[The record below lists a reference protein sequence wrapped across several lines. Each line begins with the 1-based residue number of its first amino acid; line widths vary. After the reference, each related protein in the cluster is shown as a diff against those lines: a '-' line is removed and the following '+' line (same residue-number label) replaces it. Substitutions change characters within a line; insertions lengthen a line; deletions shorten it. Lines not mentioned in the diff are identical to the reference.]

1 MHRLLFRLALTVA
14 AIAGLAGP
22 TLADTFPSRPIRIVI
37 PFAAGGTADPVA
49 RLLADVINKK
59 TGANFVVDSVPG
71 AGGNIGNQ
79 AVAKAPK
86 DGHTVLL
93 GANNNFV
100 VNQFLFPTG
109 SVDVMNDFALVS
121 VLVDQP
127 QVVYVRADFPA
138 NSLKELIDYVKERPG
153 KLNYASPGPGSAPH
167 LAGEVLSD
175 LYGLDMVH
183 VPFKGGAPAVT
194 ALLAGDVQ
202 MYFASLSVGRGHL
215 QSGKLKALATT
226 SAVRLAALP
235 DLPTTV
241 EAGFPGYQITNWWAL
256 AAPKGTPA
264 ASLEWIRREF
274 TDAMRNPEVVK
285 RFTDLGFVIV
295 GSTSAEF
302 EDKVRREAAMYEKLV
317 KSRKLTAQ

>member
-1 MHRLLFRLALTVA
+1 MKSLTRLFVLLAA
-14 AIAGLAGP
+14 ALAGF
-22 TLADTFPSRPIRIVI
+22 AAHAQGDAFPSRPIRIVI

-100 VNQFLFPTG
+100 VNQHLFPTG
-109 SVDVMNDFALVS
+109 SVDVLNDFALVT

-127 QVVYVRADFPA
+127 QVVYARADLPPT
-138 NSLKELIDYVKERPG
+138 NLKELVDYVKQRPG

-167 LAGEVLSD
+167 LAGEILSD

-183 VPFKGGAPAVT
+183 VPFKGGAPAIT

-202 MYFASLSVGRGHL
+202 MYFASLSVGKGHL
-215 QSGKLKALATT
+215 VTGKLKALATT
-226 SAVRLAALP
+226 ASTRLAALP
-235 DLPTTV
+235 DVPTTT
-241 EAGFPGYQITNWWAL
+241 EAGMPGYQVTNWWAL

-264 ASLEWIRREF
+264 AAVEWIRREF
-274 TDAMRNPEVVK
+274 TEAMKNPDVVK

-295 GSTSAEF
+295 GNTPAQF
-302 EDKVRREAAMYEKLV
+302 EERVRRESAMYEKLV
-317 KSRKLTAQ
+317 KSRKLSAQ